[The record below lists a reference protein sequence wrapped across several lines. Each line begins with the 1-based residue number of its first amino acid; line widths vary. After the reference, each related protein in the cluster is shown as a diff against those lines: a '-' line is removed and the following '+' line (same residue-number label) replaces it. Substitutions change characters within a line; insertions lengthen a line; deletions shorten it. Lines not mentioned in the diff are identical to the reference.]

1 MCAAA
6 LSRPLAL
13 AAAGLAAIALGAC
26 GDDDSDSSG
35 GSAAS
40 TRAPATTTSAEAST
54 TGSTLNISAD
64 PNGALA
70 FDKTKLTAKAGT
82 VTISMK
88 NPSSLPHAVAVEGNG
103 VDEDGKT
110 VGTGGTSTVKVDLK
124 PGTYTFY
131 CPVPGHEEG
140 GMKGT
145 LTVR

>member
-40 TRAPATTTSAEAST
+40 TRAPATTASAGAST